1 MVNPFPSGNNVG
13 RAPTIG
19 ARPVRYTLETPA
31 PDGVS
36 DQRSSGAVQFTIKT
50 CEPTIRMENMATLHS
65 AHLFHMEE
73 FRSADSTFSIF
84 TIESYREWGRVFGYV
99 SNRET

>member
-1 MVNPFPSGNNVG
+1 MVNPSPNGNNVG

-19 ARPVRYTLETPA
+19 ARPVRYTLETSA
-31 PDGVS
+31 PDVL
-36 DQRSSGAVQFTIKT
+36 DPRSSGAVQFTIKT

-84 TIESYREWGRVFGYV
+84 TIESYRERGRVFGYV
-99 SNRET
+99 GNHET